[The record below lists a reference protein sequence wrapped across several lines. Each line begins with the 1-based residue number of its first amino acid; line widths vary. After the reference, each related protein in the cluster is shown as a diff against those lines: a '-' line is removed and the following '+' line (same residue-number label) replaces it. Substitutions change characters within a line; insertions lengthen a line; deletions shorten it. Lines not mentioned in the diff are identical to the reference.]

1 MDGWM
6 DGGMDA
12 HSPVEELKY
21 LQSVEDSQHRQIG
34 GTCRDNVPAVLG
46 VAASATVV
54 EVVASSGGVA
64 VAQVAA
70 TAVRARSTNKGFAH
84 TVKGSPPPSY
94 PDLPSSLH
102 GLENW
107 HGYSFARASPFH
119 VNSVL

>member
-1 MDGWM
+1 MSLIRTTKVSWLM
-6 DGGMDA
+6 
-12 HSPVEELKY
+12 P
-21 LQSVEDSQHRQIG
+21 
-34 GTCRDNVPAVLG
+34 
-46 VAASATVV
+46 
-54 EVVASSGGVA
+54 
-64 VAQVAA
+64 
-70 TAVRARSTNKGFAH
+70 NKGFAH